1 MVGKASAAAKD
12 VIDRLESMS
21 AHRAEF
27 EWAWR
32 QAVRV
37 AAPDAGDF
45 QSYKMGGSA
54 GFSSIMNSPTAARR
68 SRDIY
73 DSTAVWAVD
82 RLASGLEALIVPQ
95 SEYWHNF
102 EIMDLTMAEASYDER
117 LWLQKLRDVMF
128 RARYDADTGWITA
141 VQTAFRRMV
150 ALGNAF
156 IFVEDGI
163 PGKSLVRYRYIPL
176 NECYASE
183 DHYGNID
190 SFYRYYSLTARQA
203 RQKFGDKCSAAIK
216 KASESSTDAEHKFM
230 FVQAIMPRG
239 DFGMPSEGV
248 MRAPFASLHV
258 EHETKNIVGESGF
271 FEFPIID
278 FRWMPEPGKVYGEG
292 PVMKALADIQSLNLM
307 AKNELVASQQ
317 AIDPPLLT
325 ANAGVM
331 NRINTNPGARN
342 EGGLGPTGEP
352 LAKPLFTGQRL
363 DFATLVLEAKRN
375 QVKESLYINLFQIL
389 VQNPQMSATEAMLRA
404 NEKGELLGPAGARIQ
419 QSLSRMTERELGIME
434 RAGLYAEDSA
444 FRPPESLQDR
454 EIVPQFTGP
463 LNRMRKAKEV
473 EGTIQLLN
481 VVAPIAQVDQTV
493 VDKLDGDAMIAGL
506 SERLGVPV
514 EFLRKDD
521 AVANIRQQRQQD
533 NAMAQQAAVAKDFA
547 AAGKQGVEAL
557 TALQAA

>member
-1 MVGKASAAAKD
+1 MASSAAKD

-21 AHRAEF
+21 AHRSEF

-45 QSYKMGGSA
+45 SSHLTKGGTSGA
-54 GFSSIMNSPTAARR
+54 YSIMNTPTAARR
-68 SRDIY
+68 SKDIY

-117 LWLQKLRDVMF
+117 LWMEKLRNVMF

-141 VQTAFRRMV
+141 VQTAFRRLV

-163 PGKSLVRYRYIPL
+163 GNKSLVRYRYLPL
-176 NECYASE
+176 NECYAAE
-183 DHYGNID
+183 DHYGQLD
-190 SFYRYYSLTARQA
+190 SFYRYYSMTARQA
-203 RQKFGDKCSAAIK
+203 RQKFGDKVSPALK
-216 KASESSTDAEHKFM
+216 RASESSNDAERPFM
-230 FVQAIMPRG
+230 FVQAIHPRA
-239 DFGMPSEGV
+239 DFGHPSEGV
-248 MRAPFASLHV
+248 KRAPWASLHI
-258 EHETKNIVGESGF
+258 EHESRTVVGESGYY
-271 FEFPIID
+271 EFPIID
-278 FRWMPEPGKVYGEG
+278 FRWMPEPGRVYGEG

-307 AKNELVASQQ
+307 AKNEMVASQQ

-331 NRINTNPGARN
+331 NRINSNPGARN
-342 EGGLGPTGEP
+342 EGGLSPNGDP

-363 DFATLVLEAKRN
+363 DFATLVMEAKRT

-419 QSLSRMTERELGIME
+419 QSLSRMTERELAIME
-434 RAGLYAEDSA
+434 RRGLYAQDSA
-444 FRPPESLQDR
+444 FKPPDSLRGR
-454 EIVPQFTGP
+454 EVVPQFSGP

-481 VVAPIAQVDQTV
+481 VVSPIAQVDQTV
-493 VDKLDGDAMIAGL
+493 VDRLDGDAMIAGL
-506 SERLGVPV
+506 SDRLGVPV

-521 AVANIRQQRQQD
+521 AVAAIRGKREQD
-533 NAMAQQAAVAKDFA
+533 QNMAQQAAVAKDFA
-547 AAGKQGVEAL
+547 AAGKQGVDAL
-557 TALQAA
+557 NSLQAA